1 MALEAEVNTGLV
13 CSSCKAPDSAVYR
26 CCECFDTSAVCA
38 KCIVALHQLQPL
50 HRIQKWTS
58 THFEGHSLCDLGL
71 IITLCRK
78 SRNGKPC
85 PASFGEKEVIFVHT
99 NGIHRC
105 LVQFCNCDNDT
116 PNFQQLLLRRLFP
129 ATLKDPATVF
139 TFDLLRTFHQ
149 LTLSSK
155 ITQYDYID
163 ALKKLTNIAFP
174 QDVEVRVSIVTLRN
188 VIYLIC
194 LF

>member
-1 MALEAEVNTGLV
+1 MALEAEANTGLA
-13 CSSCKAPDSAVYR
+13 CSSCKTPNSAFYR
-26 CCECFDTSAVCA
+26 CCECFDTPAVCTE
-38 KCIVALHQLQPL
+38 CIVTLHQLQPL
-50 HRIQKWTS
+50 HRIQRWTG
-58 THFEGHSLCDLGL
+58 THFEGYSLCDLGL
-71 IITLCRK
+71 TMNLCRD
-78 SRNGKPC
+78 RKPC
-85 PASFGEKEVIFVHT
+85 PASFVKKEVIFVHT

-105 LVQFCNCDNDT
+105 LIQFCNCDT
-116 PNFQQLLLRRLFP
+116 AAPNFQQLLLRRLFP

-174 QDVEVRVSIVTLRN
+174 QDVEVRVSFIIPHNVT
-188 VIYLIC
+188 YLTC